1 MNNKFIILKILIV
14 FYLLAFTKTVYSQGS
29 AVDQYKQMGGIAGLT
44 EACFKTNSLETILFK
59 KVGQVFFSQPQSG
72 LIMTKLLNAYFEA
85 KQIAKTKKVIWIGK
99 TQSYKK
105 KPFDCNKK
113 DDVKFIKKIENQFS
127 NALNQNKKTNSK

>member
-1 MNNKFIILKILIV
+1 
-14 FYLLAFTKTVYSQGS
+14 
-29 AVDQYKQMGGIAGLT
+29 MGGIAGLT

-72 LIMTKLLNAYFEA
+72 LIMTQLLNAYFEA
-85 KQIAKTKKVIWIGK
+85 KQIAKTKKVMWIGK

-105 KPFDCNKK
+105 KPLDCNKK
-113 DDVKFIKKIENQFS
+113 DDLKFIKKFENQFI

>member
-1 MNNKFIILKILIV
+1 MTQ
-14 FYLLAFTKTVYSQGS
+14 LLT
-29 AVDQYKQMGGIAGLT
+29 
-44 EACFKTNSLETILFK
+44 
-59 KVGQVFFSQPQSG
+59 
-72 LIMTKLLNAYFEA
+72 AYFEA